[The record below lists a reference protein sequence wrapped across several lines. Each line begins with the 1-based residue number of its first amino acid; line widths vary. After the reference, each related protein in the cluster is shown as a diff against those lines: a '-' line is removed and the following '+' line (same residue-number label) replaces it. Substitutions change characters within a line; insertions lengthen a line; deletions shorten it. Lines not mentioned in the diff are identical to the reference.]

1 MGLPVHLLDTV
12 SIDGR
17 KCNMQPRSDVFRRSP
32 GHVLSGHSSGPR
44 RNLSPMTIKSSLAV

>member
-17 KCNMQPRSDVFRRSP
+17 KCNMQPRSDVFRRSL
-32 GHVLSGHSSGPR
+32 GHVLSGQSSGPR
-44 RNLSPMTIKSSLAV
+44 RNLSPMTSKSPLAV